1 MRRDLAG
8 GQAAGGQRQHDLV
21 DAVQP
26 PLPLAHDLRVEAA
39 IPVPRDLDLDR
50 TDLGEHRL
58 CPSAVA
64 RVAASA
70 ADRVVLVVAEV
81 VAHLFLECGLHDRLR
96 QAREQATPA
105 DQLHTL
111 GTRLVDQFLSKL
123 PLVNVSRHGLDRLGH
138 YRSFP
143 AKQRSAYRA
152 SYTVLLTVPSA
163 ASGRSR
169 PDLAAIRAFRGC
181 VISPHVAH
189 KA

>member
-1 MRRDLAG
+1 MAARWFPAIRDGVSGDLRAVDLGEVRRDLAG

-21 DAVQP
+21 DAAQP
-26 PLPLAHDLRVEAA
+26 PLPRAHDLRVEAA

-96 QAREQATPA
+96 QAGEQATPP
-105 DQLHTL
+105 TSC
-111 GTRLVDQFLSKL
+111 T
-123 PLVNVSRHGLDRLGH
+123 
-138 YRSFP
+138 
-143 AKQRSAYRA
+143 
-152 SYTVLLTVPSA
+152 PSA
-163 ASGRSR
+163 
-169 PDLAAIRAFRGC
+169 RAW
-181 VISPHVAH
+181 STSS
-189 KA
+189 